1 MDITPQQI
9 RDFVMQNAANPAAIA
24 AAMQQYGISIDQIQ
38 QAGGWSPEQVNQYVS
53 QAAQQGV
60 QIPIAQKPQFGT
72 SQSGGYDPSN
82 YTTLP
87 QWGGQSGS
95 ATSENGSTADWY
107 GDSAYEPAYQMAK
120 ELGWQGDPGFDENWA
135 LYGGSGEQ
143 GYAED
148 PRTQAY
154 QGAMKWLQDNGYEM
168 RAGPDGGSSTNYR
181 IFKDGQATDHNR
193 SYNQDDNAWF
203 NQALALAGGVTG
215 ANLWAQAG
223 ALGAGAGGAGAGAAP
238 VDSIGLFG
246 AGAPET
252 SIAAGTGMTNAELAA
267 ALGGGEVGAGAGALS
282 TVGGSPVDGQVVNVS
297 GVKDPAFPLNP
308 GTVQPGPMTMPN
320 FSSSITPVT
329 PPGLPDIPF
338 SLNPSTVQPGPV
350 SNGNPAANITP
361 VGGTP
366 SFIDKVSSGAGNWW
380 DRLTSLDPKAWQQ
393 GIGALGLLGSL
404 FRGGGGGVSGGGA
417 NGAPANKFGE
427 FNDWTAAQ
435 KPGVQAFFNRG
446 PQTQAWKP
454 VATGYASGGEVPGAL
469 QAVSAPAGYVG
480 GYGSGQAD
488 NVEARLSPGEFVMD
502 ADVVSAL
509 GDGSNEEGA
518 RRLEQMRQRVRAHKR
533 SAPASRIPPAAET
546 PEHYLNKKG

>member
-38 QAGGWSPEQVNQYVS
+38 QAGGWSPEQVNQYIS

-60 QIPIAQKPQFGT
+60 QIPVGQSPQFGT
-72 SQSGGYDPSN
+72 SQSGSYDPSN

-87 QWGGQSGS
+87 QWGAQPGS
-95 ATSENGSTADWY
+95 STQENGSTADWY
-107 GDSAYEPAYQMAK
+107 GDGAYDPAYQLAK
-120 ELGWQGDPGFDENWA
+120 ELGWQGDPNFDENWS

-148 PRTQAY
+148 PRTAAY
-154 QGAMKWLQDNGYEM
+154 QNAMQWLKDNGYEM

-193 SYNQDDNAWF
+193 SYGQDDNAWF
-203 NQALALAGGVTG
+203 NTALALAGGVTG
-215 ANLWAQAG
+215 ANLY
-223 ALGAGAGGAGAGAAP
+223 GAGLMGGGGGLASSGGAP

-252 SIAAGTGMTNAELAA
+252 SIAAGTGMSNAELAA
-267 ALGGGEVGAGAGALS
+267 VLSGGEAGAATGALS
-282 TVGGSPVDGQVVNVS
+282 AVGGSPVDGQVVNVS

-320 FSSSITPVT
+320 MAGNITPIA
-329 PPGLPDIPF
+329 PPGLPDVPF

-366 SFIDKVSSGAGNWW
+366 SFIDKVSSGVGNWW
-380 DRLTSLDPKAWQQ
+380 DRLTSLDPQAWQQ
-393 GIGALGLLGSL
+393 GIGALGLLNQL
-404 FRGGGGGVSGGGA
+404 FRGGAGGPNGGGQG
-417 NGAPANKFGE
+417 GAPANKFGE

-446 PQTQAWKP
+446 PQTQTWKP

-469 QAVSAPAGYVG
+469 QAMSSPAGYVDG
-480 GYGSGQAD
+480 VGSGQAD
-488 NVEARLSPGEFVMD
+488 NVPARLSPGEFVLD

-509 GDGSNEEGA
+509 GDGSNAEGA
-518 RRLEQMRQRVRAHKR
+518 RRLEEMRRRVREHKR
-533 SAPASRIPPAAET
+533 SAPVSGIPPVAKA
-546 PEHYLNKKG
+546 PEQYLNQKG